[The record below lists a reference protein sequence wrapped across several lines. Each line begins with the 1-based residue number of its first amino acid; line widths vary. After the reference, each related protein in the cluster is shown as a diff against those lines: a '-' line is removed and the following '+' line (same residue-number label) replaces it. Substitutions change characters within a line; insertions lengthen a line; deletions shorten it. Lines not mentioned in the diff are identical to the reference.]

1 MSCQMLWWSLHC
13 DFPILKNR
21 EYKYFSVTRCLT
33 DTFLFLLHSPHTL
46 RLIISVVYRVLFLN
60 LFISSLVPWMRS
72 RHGIA
77 HTYFQDMLEVPNS
90 RSLLGEKPPFVSDLI
105 LLIRSHFLRNIKVN
119 YSLSFSYS
127 YSSRKDRIFMHLF
140 GCFELSSWDSARL
153 STIFMCFGQFSTLS
167 SGAAPRRGACY
178 YLDMAMNK

>member
-1 MSCQMLWWSLHC
+1 M
-13 DFPILKNR
+13 
-21 EYKYFSVTRCLT
+21 
-33 DTFLFLLHSPHTL
+33 
-46 RLIISVVYRVLFLN
+46 FLN

-105 LLIRSHFLRNIKVN
+105 LLVRSHFLRNIKVN

-127 YSSRKDRIFMHLF
+127 YSSRKDRIFMRLWLLWALF
-140 GCFELSSWDSARL
+140 LRFSQALHSVYVFWSVFYFVLWSGTQERSLLLSRH
-153 STIFMCFGQFSTLS
+153 G
-167 SGAAPRRGACY
+167 
-178 YLDMAMNK
+178 NE